1 MLRAALTAFGRG
13 RKVPRVGY
21 TQLTS
26 KLGPKDYYKGKGAQP
41 TGVHTRKGGFRVQP
55 EKAPDFVVP
64 DLTGFK
70 LKPYVAYEVPLKK

>member
-1 MLRAALTAFGRG
+1 MLRAALLAFGRG
-13 RKVPRVGY
+13 RKVPRIGY

-26 KLGPKDYYKGKGAQP
+26 KRGPKDYYKGKGALA
-41 TGVHTRKGGFRVQP
+41 TGVHTRKGGYKVQK

-70 LKPYVAYEVPLKK
+70 LKPYVAYEVPLKN